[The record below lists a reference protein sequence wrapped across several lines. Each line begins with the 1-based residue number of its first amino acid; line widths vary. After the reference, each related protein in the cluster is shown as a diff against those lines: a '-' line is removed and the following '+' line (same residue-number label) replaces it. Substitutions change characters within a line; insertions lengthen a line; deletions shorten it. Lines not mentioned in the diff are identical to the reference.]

1 MSLPT
6 SAATSFARGTGGRL
20 GRRRHRAPD
29 DAERRHR
36 AGQRHRDRHL
46 WPYGV
51 CDFDADGVDDLFL
64 ATRAGFWFSSFGEF
78 PWSYLG
84 PQKDKL
90 ENLRL
95 GYFDDDKRCD
105 VLAED
110 RGNWVISSGG
120 TGRWHSIGSFGA
132 SLAELPSAG
141 STRMCGSPP
150 GVTRRTTHAFL
161 RGSDGQWLITSLAQ
175 PDWQPVGSSS
185 KPMRELRFGD
195 FTGDGVTDV
204 LAVVSGRW
212 AISKA
217 RAPWR
222 NLNRRH
228 GDAVKSLHIA
238 DLNNNNIDDRSG
250 WRRSVAQAQVTGR
263 KAHVVGV
270 GRWARKVAPAEDL
283 LFSGGICR
291 PASAYLWAC
300 RPLRAKRPAAACWSA
315 TSSGQATSSAK
326 RRSRPAPRPTGPPS
340 ARFIIECG
348 STRIFAGDPRPGW
361 MTLLLGKA
369 VRLGTVVRMSSRS
382 GASTGVIHTAL
393 LALRARLNRGPSE
406 VAGSLAPKAIDL
418 SWFPYVVIGLA

>member
-1 MSLPT
+1 MLKGGGYHGRTLNTWTHIFDIHGTDCIAYSCGQAGVQFWFTDNAFQYRNDNAIKIRGRPHV
-6 SAATSFARGTGGRL
+6 AAYIRGNVFPHEGLEDDWG
-20 GRRRHRAPD
+20 D
-29 DAERRHR
+29 DAISLQTTQNVDIGPGNIIETDTYGR
-36 AGQRHRDRHL
+36 
-46 WPYGV
+46 YGV

-120 TGRWHSIGSFGA
+120 TGRWYSIGSFGA
-132 SLAELPSAG
+132 SLADVAFGQFDPNV
-141 STRMCGSPP
+141 RDHRP

-185 KPMRELRFGD
+185 KPMSELRFGD

-212 AISKA
+212 AISESA

-238 DLNNNNIDDRSG
+238 DLNNNNIDDLIRLDAIGGSG
-250 WRRSVAQAQVTGR
+250 AGYGAARLTWSVSDDGRGRWRRLRTYYFQEAFAGR
-263 KAHVVGV
+263 L
-270 GRWARKVAPAEDL
+270 P
-283 LFSGGICR
+283 
-291 PASAYLWAC
+291 
-300 RPLRAKRPAAACWSA
+300 
-315 TSSGQATSSAK
+315 
-326 RRSRPAPRPTGPPS
+326 
-340 ARFIIECG
+340 
-348 STRIFAGDPRPGW
+348 RIF
-361 MTLLLGKA
+361 
-369 VRLGTVVRMSSRS
+369 
-382 GASTGVIHTAL
+382 
-393 LALRARLNRGPSE
+393 
-406 VAGSLAPKAIDL
+406 
-418 SWFPYVVIGLA
+418 GLAGRFGAAPGGGVLVGDFKRTGHFFSEAEIAAGAPPDWTTISTVHY